1 MTILHSSQDP
11 QRTSSQITSRTLRW
25 YKVHKRDLPWRN
37 TQNPYFIWIAEVM
50 LQQTQ
55 VETVIP
61 YYHRFL
67 ARFPT
72 VKALADALLQDVLK
86 VWENM
91 GYYGRAR
98 HLHAA
103 AQEIVDEKEGEIP
116 STWEELIR
124 LPGVGAYTAG
134 AILSFAFGE
143 RVPAVDGNVRRVLCR
158 LFLIQE
164 TLDRVQTQH
173 RIFKLAASLVPRKA
187 PGSFNQ
193 GLMDLGS
200 AVCRPRNPSCGT
212 CPLRSL
218 CLAFSAGVQN
228 ELPARTKRKALPEK
242 EMFAAIVRDR
252 KGRLL
257 IVERPPSGLL
267 GGLWKFPGGEKRSK
281 ETTVEAL
288 RRTVKEETGIGVRV
302 GRRVA
307 MVDHAY
313 SHFRMTLQAFRCSRH
328 PANRGEPI
336 SDKIRWVS
344 PRSLH
349 KFPFSRADQKILE
362 AIGIVAP
369 KS

>member
-1 MTILHSSQDP
+1 
-11 QRTSSQITSRTLRW
+11 
-25 YKVHKRDLPWRN
+25 
-37 TQNPYFIWIAEVM
+37 M

-72 VKALADALLQDVLK
+72 VRALADAPLQDVLK
-86 VWENM
+86 VWENL

-103 AQEIVDEKEGEIP
+103 AKEIANEKGGEIP
-116 STWEELIR
+116 RTWEELIR

-158 LFLIQE
+158 LFLIQG
-164 TLDRVQTQH
+164 TLDQIQTQD
-173 RIFKLAASLVPRKA
+173 RIFELAASLVPKKD

-218 CLAFSAGVQN
+218 CPAFSEGVQDG
-228 ELPARTKRKALPEK
+228 LPVRKKRKALPQK
-242 EMFAAIVRDR
+242 EMTAAIVRDR

-281 ETTVEAL
+281 ETTKEAL
-288 RRTVKEETGIGVRV
+288 RRTVKEETGMGVRV
-302 GRRVA
+302 GQPVA
-307 MVDHAY
+307 TVDHAY
-313 SHFRMTLQAFRCSRH
+313 SHFRMTLKAFRCTRQTAHSKGPLYRV
-328 PANRGEPI
+328 
-336 SDKIRWVS
+336 KWVS
-344 PRSLH
+344 PRSLN
-349 KFPFSRADQKILE
+349 KLPFSRADQKIIE
-362 AIGIVAP
+362 ALGI
-369 KS
+369 

>member
-1 MTILHSSQDP
+1 MIILHSSQDP
-11 QRTSSQITSRTLRW
+11 QRPSSQITSRTLRW
-25 YKVHKRDLPWRN
+25 YKAHKRDLPWRR

-67 ARFPT
+67 ARFPD
-72 VKALADALLQDVLK
+72 VEALADAPLQDVLK

-103 AQEIVDEKEGEIP
+103 AREIVDEKGGEIP
-116 STWEELIR
+116 RTWEELIR

-143 RVPAVDGNVRRVLCR
+143 RVPAVDGNAGRILCR

-164 TLDRVQTQH
+164 PLDRVQT
-173 RIFKLAASLVPRKA
+173 RRRTFELAASLVPRRA

-193 GLMDLGS
+193 ALMDLGS
-200 AVCRPRNPSCGT
+200 AVCRPRNPSCST
-212 CPLRSL
+212 CPLRRL
-218 CLAFSAGVQN
+218 CLAFSEGAQDA
-228 ELPARTKRKALPEK
+228 LPVRKKRKPLPQK
-242 EMFAAIVRDR
+242 EMTAAIIRDR
-252 KGRLL
+252 RGRQL

-281 ETTVEAL
+281 ETTEEAL
-288 RRTVKEETGIGVRV
+288 RRTVKEETGMGVRV
-302 GRRVA
+302 GQPIATVE
-307 MVDHAY
+307 HAY
-313 SHFRMTLQAFRCSRH
+313 SHFRMTLQAFRCSRQTAH
-328 PANRGEPI
+328 SRGP
-336 SDKIRWVS
+336 SHRLKWVS
-344 PRSLH
+344 PRSLS
-349 KFPFSRADQKILE
+349 KLPFSRADQKVIE
-362 AIGIVAP
+362 ALGI
-369 KS
+369 